1 MALRSLLV
9 DVGSVRLMDYVDV
22 SAKVPCG
29 LKAVLYKVSVEP
41 GFLANASSVEA
52 LLLKGS
58 AMTVW

>member
-1 MALRSLLV
+1 
-9 DVGSVRLMDYVDV
+9 MDYVDV